1 MSQLLY
7 GRNPVLVALKGK
19 KKPSRILISNTM
31 KDRKIYEEAVK
42 VGLKPELVSNKTL
55 DQLSNFKNHQG
66 VLCYMPEFQYTPLE
80 KLLSEMKDRI
90 DSILLMLDG
99 IEDPVNFGSLIRTSS
114 CFGVDGIII
123 PKNRQVQ
130 VTPTVSKVATGAEE
144 TLPIVQVTNLSQTIA
159 KLKEAGYWVVAA
171 DGKGDRLYDEID
183 YRGKIVIII
192 GSEGRGI
199 SQLVLKNSDFVAR
212 IPIQGEI
219 TSLNAA
225 ISGALFIAMA
235 VSKRK

>member
-31 KDRKIYEEAVK
+31 KDQKIYQEAVK
-42 VGLKPELVSNKTL
+42 AGLKPELVPNKTL

-66 VLCYMPEFQYTPLE
+66 VLCYMPEFLYTPLE
-80 KLLSEMKDRI
+80 EVLGAVKDKK

-99 IEDPVNFGSLIRTSS
+99 VEDPVNFGSLIRTSS

-159 KLKEAGYWVVAA
+159 KLKGAGFWVVAA

-235 VSKRK
+235 VSRRK